1 MTAVDDAIRREAIAD
16 YGVIGEAPA
25 SSLEGLLRI
34 AASVCRVDKAVVNII
49 DDRFQHQIAAL
60 GFDAAVCAREDSMCA
75 AVYLS
80 GQQVVLPDARDDER
94 FTDNPFV
101 TGELGRVR
109 FYASSPLRTPDGVI
123 IGTLCVFDDDVAELD
138 AAQRSTMDILA
149 GQVVDVLE
157 LRRAGRELRSSND
170 RLSTFAGQVSHDL
183 RNPLTALVGYLE
195 LASDSLEVDEA
206 QQATVSL
213 ARAEAAANRMTDLV
227 GDLLSYARIGG
238 AARHF
243 GPVSVREAAVAA
255 VDDLDAALRE
265 RGARVSLDVDGIVFG
280 DATLI
285 RLVLQNLIANSVKF
299 TAAAGIPPMIEVSTT
314 RTDNALV
321 IRVEDNGPGIPED
334 ERGRV
339 VGLMERGT
347 SAQGVEGLGLGLS
360 VCRRI
365 AQEHGGRL
373 GIDASPTGGA
383 AVWVTFPL
391 LGGQ

>member
-1 MTAVDDAIRREAIAD
+1 MTAVDEAIRREAIAD

-34 AASVCRVDKAVVNII
+34 AASVCRVEKAVVNII

-183 RNPLTALVGYLE
+183 RNPLTALVGYIE
-195 LASDSLEVDEA
+195 LASDSLEDD
-206 QQATVSL
+206 QASQAVASL
-213 ARAEAAANRMTDLV
+213 ARAEAAAGRMTDLV

-243 GPVSVREAAVAA
+243 GPVSVRDAAIAAVGRSGCGSPRAGRSGEPRRRGHRVRRRDPHPA
-255 VDDLDAALRE
+255 RPAEPHRQLGEVHRRRRNPAHDRGQHDAHRRRARHPC
-265 RGARVSLDVDGIVFG
+265 RRQRPRHPGGRAGAR
-280 DATLI
+280 
-285 RLVLQNLIANSVKF
+285 
-299 TAAAGIPPMIEVSTT
+299 
-314 RTDNALV
+314 
-321 IRVEDNGPGIPED
+321 
-334 ERGRV
+334 GR
-339 VGLMERGT
+339 
-347 SAQGVEGLGLGLS
+347 A
-360 VCRRI
+360 
-365 AQEHGGRL
+365 
-373 GIDASPTGGA
+373 
-383 AVWVTFPL
+383 
-391 LGGQ
+391 